1 MKSFEAEL
9 GCVVSMDTIFSRRE
23 KEVFGM
29 QEKKEKIEQQQF
41 TSSKTFGNTRGG
53 SPLFQE
59 QEEGYDGWVR
69 WLRSNKHSR
78 KDFPIT

>member
-29 QEKKEKIEQQQF
+29 QEKKEKIE
-41 TSSKTFGNTRGG
+41 
-53 SPLFQE
+53 
-59 QEEGYDGWVR
+59 
-69 WLRSNKHSR
+69 
-78 KDFPIT
+78 